1 MIVKCIFKHKIKI
14 ATLSN
19 FVKLMMFCLFSD
31 PDEIWIVQ
39 VSFDENN
46 GNDPKNLMDRDT
58 FEYAKADRLE
68 NIVWFINIVYKTNFE
83 FSTCDINTRAADQ
96 LKSHVATFKRRP

>member
-1 MIVKCIFKHKIKI
+1 MIVKCIFKHKINT

-19 FVKLMMFCLFSD
+19 FVKLIMFCLFSD

-46 GNDPKNLMDRDT
+46 GDDPKNLMDRDT
-58 FEYAKADRLE
+58 FEADRPE
-68 NIVWFINIVYKTNFE
+68 NIVWFINIIYKTNFE
-83 FSTCDINTRAADQ
+83 FSACDINTRAADQ
-96 LKSHVATFKRRP
+96 LKAHVATFKRRP